1 MTAPHR
7 PLSPPRPPA
16 LLTLALLAA
25 GLRLW
30 VARGGALHRAID
42 GEALRALCGGGL
54 GGPARRLFDGHESA
68 ALQAML
74 GCAPDPGPAA
84 WPGQLGLWGGL
95 GAALRALGLPL
106 GDWAFAA
113 LGISVLGGVV
123 GVVALTVAAAQRF
136 GARAGLG
143 AGLLL
148 ALLPEHLAWS
158 TSAYS
163 VNWPVALILVGA
175 ALPGRPGLRAL
186 LGVAAAA
193 MRPELGL
200 AALIFGAAGLPAAA
214 LGAGLLLRWAPDWGG
229 APGLALS
236 ANLLTLPALVPGALG
251 LGLLG
256 AADPAGRRILGLA
269 IVGFVLPCVFF
280 DMGGRHLLLP
290 MAALCALAA
299 RGPRW
304 RAGLAALLLLPGVFA
319 LHGAWQR
326 DPAAPEAGALPAA
339 PPAACVEI
347 SDEPPIPGQ
356 PRPSWALAWA
366 GGCAAL
372 QAPCLVW
379 GAGPEHGRWQSRGL
393 GDRAA
398 RMGALWALRPVAQ
411 RSGGPGPW
419 RRWFELRPRAGQAWP
434 AMPGCDQRD

>member
-1 MTAPHR
+1 MTAPPR
-7 PLSPPRPPA
+7 SKRPPRA
-16 LLTLALLAA
+16 LPLLGLGLLAA
-25 GLRLW
+25 ALRLGL
-30 VARGGALHRAID
+30 ARGGALHRAID

-84 WPGQLGLWGGL
+84 WPGQLALWGGL
-95 GAALRALGLPL
+95 GAALRALGLPP
-106 GDWAFAA
+106 GDLALAA

-123 GVVALTVAAAQRF
+123 GVVALAVAAARRF

-148 ALLPEHLAWS
+148 ALLPEHAAWS

-163 VNWPVALILVGA
+163 VIWPVALILVGA

-186 LGVAAAA
+186 LGLAAAA

-214 LGAGLLLRWAPDWGG
+214 LGASLLLRWAPDWGG
-229 APGLALS
+229 APGRALS
-236 ANLLTLPALVPGALG
+236 ANLLTLPALVPGALA
-251 LGLLG
+251 LALLG
-256 AADPAGRRILGLA
+256 AADPAGRRVLA
-269 IVGFVLPCVFF
+269 LSIVGLVVPCVFF

-304 RAGLAALLLLPGVFA
+304 RTGLAAALLLPGVFA

-326 DPAAPEAGALPAA
+326 DPPAPEAAGLPAA

-356 PRPSWALAWA
+356 PRPSWALAWG

-393 GDRAA
+393 SDRAA
-398 RMGALWALRPVAQ
+398 RMNALWRLQPVAQ
-411 RSGGPGPW
+411 RSDGPGPW
-419 RRWFELRPRAGQAWP
+419 RRWHQLQPRWGP
-434 AMPGCDQRD
+434 MPGCEPGG